1 MERTPL
7 GQGDFEEEEI
17 TRIYQNIYVRPVT
30 LFAGEQAEYQIYE
43 SPKDQTPAA
52 SGSIA
57 WDGTVRLK
65 GDTYDIL
72 SEMSGLIGKDKDQEL
87 YQAMHRYV
95 RNEAV
100 IEALFTKE
108 MMEAKSME

>member
-1 MERTPL
+1 MRA
-7 GQGDFEEEEI
+7 I
-17 TRIYQNIYVRPVT
+17 T

-43 SPKDQTPAA
+43 NPQDETPAK
-52 SGSIA
+52 SGSID

-72 SEMSGLIGKDKDQEL
+72 SEMSGLMGRDRDSEL
-87 YQAMHRYV
+87 CQAMRRYV

-100 IEALFTKE
+100 IASLFAQE
-108 MMEAKSME
+108 MTDEEESNE